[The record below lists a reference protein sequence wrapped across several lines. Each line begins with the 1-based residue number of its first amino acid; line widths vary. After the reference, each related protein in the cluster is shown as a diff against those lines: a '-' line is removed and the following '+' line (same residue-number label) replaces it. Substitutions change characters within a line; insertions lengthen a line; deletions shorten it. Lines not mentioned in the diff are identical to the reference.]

1 MDLENQAERKGN
13 TENGR
18 PEFRPTCTYTSIKQR
33 DSANKF
39 SDAYLVKTLPEQVSE
54 PDLASAY
61 SQLPFDL
68 FKQYVESADLPI
80 GSTQKRFA
88 FAKKV
93 ITIRKKA
100 AGTSQ
105 MEEAAVLAM
114 QGDGMA
120 VIVTRKAKKGR
131 NFFKVEG

>member
-1 MDLENQAERKGN
+1 MDPENQVERKGN

-18 PEFRPTCTYTSIKQR
+18 PEFRRTCEYTQPKER
-33 DSANKF
+33 EMANKF
-39 SDAYLVKTLPEQVSE
+39 SDEYLVKTLPEQVSE
-54 PDLASAY
+54 PDLATAY

-93 ITIRKKA
+93 IATRKKA

>member
-1 MDLENQAERKGN
+1 MCEHLMFKRSLFVDGFSNAFL
-13 TENGR
+13 
-18 PEFRPTCTYTSIKQR
+18 IK
-33 DSANKF
+33 S
-39 SDAYLVKTLPEQVSE
+39 LPEQVSE
-54 PDLASAY
+54 TEFASTYA
-61 SQLPFDL
+61 QLPFAL
-68 FKQYVESADLPI
+68 FKQCIESNDLPI

-93 ITIRKKA
+93 IGLRKKA

-120 VIVTRKAKKGR
+120 VVVTRKPKKGR

>member
-1 MDLENQAERKGN
+1 MRQDKADQLSN
-13 TENGR
+13 
-18 PEFRPTCTYTSIKQR
+18 
-33 DSANKF
+33 
-39 SDAYLVKTLPEQVSE
+39 AYLVKVLPQHVSE
-54 PDLASAY
+54 PEFASTYAK
-61 SQLPFDL
+61 LPFDL
-68 FKQYVESADLPI
+68 FKQCVEDDELPI

-93 ITIRKKA
+93 IALRKKA
-100 AGTSQ
+100 AGTGQ

-120 VIVTRKAKKGR
+120 VIVTRKQKKAR

>member
-1 MDLENQAERKGN
+1 
-13 TENGR
+13 
-18 PEFRPTCTYTSIKQR
+18 
-33 DSANKF
+33 
-39 SDAYLVKTLPEQVSE
+39 VLPEQVSE
-54 PDLASAY
+54 SEFASTYA
-61 SQLPFDL
+61 QLPFDL
-68 FKQYVESADLPI
+68 FKQYIESDNLPI

-93 ITIRKKA
+93 ISIRKKA
-100 AGTSQ
+100 AGASQ

-120 VIVTRKAKKGR
+120 VVVTRKPKKAR

>member
-1 MDLENQAERKGN
+1 MCLTDDRRN
-13 TENGR
+13 
-18 PEFRPTCTYTSIKQR
+18 
-33 DSANKF
+33 
-39 SDAYLVKTLPEQVSE
+39 AYLVKVLPEQVSE
-54 PDLASAY
+54 TDFASTYA
-61 SQLPFDL
+61 QLPFDL
-68 FKQYVESADLPI
+68 FKQCIESNELPI

-93 ITIRKKA
+93 IAMRKKA

-120 VIVTRKAKKGR
+120 VIVTRKQKKAR

>member
-1 MDLENQAERKGN
+1 LDLENQAERKGN
-13 TENGR
+13 MENGR
-18 PEFRPTCTYTSIKQR
+18 PGFRRMCKYTTVGQR
-33 DSANKF
+33 NIANKF
-39 SDAYLVKTLPEQVSE
+39 SDEYLVRVLPGQVSE
-54 PDLASAY
+54 TDLASAY

-68 FKQYVESADLPI
+68 FKQYVESNDLPI

-93 ITIRKKA
+93 IALRKKA

-114 QGDGMA
+114 QGEGMA
-120 VIVTRKAKKGR
+120 VVVTRKAKKGR

>member
-1 MDLENQAERKGN
+1 VPEAE
-13 TENGR
+13 
-18 PEFRPTCTYTSIKQR
+18 FAATY
-33 DSANKF
+33 AG
-39 SDAYLVKTLPEQVSE
+39 
-54 PDLASAY
+54 
-61 SQLPFDL
+61 LPFDL
-68 FKQYVESADLPI
+68 FKQCIESEGLPI

-93 ITIRKKA
+93 IAIRKKA

-114 QGDGMA
+114 ENNGMS
-120 VIVTRKAKKGR
+120 VVVTRKPKKAR

>member
-1 MDLENQAERKGN
+1 MDLENQAEEKGN

-18 PEFRPTCTYTSIKQR
+18 PEFRPTCTYTPSKQR
-33 DSANKF
+33 DVANKP
-39 SDAYLVKTLPEQVSE
+39 SDEYLVKTLPEQVSE

-93 ITIRKKA
+93 IAIRKKA

>member
-1 MDLENQAERKGN
+1 MDLENQVERKRN
-13 TENGR
+13 MENGR
-18 PEFRPTCTYTSIKQR
+18 LGFRRMCKYAQYKGR
-33 DSANKF
+33 DMTNNS
-39 SDAYLVKTLPEQVSE
+39 SDEYLVKTLPAQVSE
-54 PDLASAY
+54 SDLATAY

-68 FKQYVESADLPI
+68 FKQYVESNDLPI

-93 ITIRKKA
+93 IAIRKKA

-114 QGDGMA
+114 HGDGMA